1 MELLTHK
8 QTPGL
13 EKACEQ
19 QSAAFPLAGAS
30 PLATQHFQGPF
41 MYWVQVAFGSQH
53 RSPGA
58 QLVLVGMH
66 APQSPCTTFNAQHAL
81 GPPGSADA
89 PSGTQQ
95 TWAWLTFSAQLA
107 VSSQHLWP
115 TVQPV
120 PSITQVPPAG
130 TQTLPCRIW
139 EQQS

>member
-53 RSPGA
+53 R
-58 QLVLVGMH
+58 
-66 APQSPCTTFNAQHAL
+66 
-81 GPPGSADA
+81 
-89 PSGTQQ
+89 
-95 TWAWLTFSAQLA
+95 
-107 VSSQHLWP
+107 
-115 TVQPV
+115 
-120 PSITQVPPAG
+120 
-130 TQTLPCRIW
+130 
-139 EQQS
+139 

>member
-66 APQSPCTTFNAQHAL
+66 APQSPCTTFNAQTCTGTARVSGRPVWNTADL
-81 GPPGSADA
+81 GLVD
-89 PSGTQQ
+89 
-95 TWAWLTFSAQLA
+95 
-107 VSSQHLWP
+107 
-115 TVQPV
+115 
-120 PSITQVPPAG
+120 I
-130 TQTLPCRIW
+130 
-139 EQQS
+139 